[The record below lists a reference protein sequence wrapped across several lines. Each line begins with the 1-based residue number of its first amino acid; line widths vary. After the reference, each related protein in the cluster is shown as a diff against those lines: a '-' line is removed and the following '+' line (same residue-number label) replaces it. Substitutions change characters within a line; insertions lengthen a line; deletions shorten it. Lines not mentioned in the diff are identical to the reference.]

1 MRKSGLLL
9 TILLL
14 CVSLTGC
21 SEISKLVHDISSSDN
36 PLSGKD
42 TDERIIMCLE
52 EQYPEHDFSVVESFD
67 KENGAGIFQDEQG
80 IEFRVHNL
88 VYDNIYHF
96 GCDNDYLA
104 ELLKT
109 QDYFDSLE
117 KISSKYGY
125 ILSVDEINENV
136 GFDTENHNLEDND
149 FTGYVAMIRE
159 ILNSVDMPETVYP
172 ADMGFSTGEVN
183 YYTRPCFGSIMCK
196 ISYQE
201 HSRLVIFRFGDEDLP
216 EERLVNRFRND
227 SYLLLSGDYPEKLTP
242 EVLYSADNNID
253 MFVCDN
259 SAYINAEDADWV
271 ETDDLIK
278 DDCCGEIGKSRVTD
292 TFENWDA
299 TKLPTGTKIYR
310 TNDNN
315 ILLADCENQM
325 IPYVKIPY
333 MWYA

>member
-1 MRKSGLLL
+1 MRKSGLLSM
-9 TILLL
+9 ILLL

-52 EQYPEHDFSVVESFD
+52 EQYPRHDFSVVESFD
-67 KENGAGIFQDEQG
+67 KENGAGKFRDEQG

-96 GCDNDYLA
+96 GCDND
-104 ELLKT
+104 
-109 QDYFDSLE
+109 
-117 KISSKYGY
+117 
-125 ILSVDEINENV
+125 
-136 GFDTENHNLEDND
+136 

-159 ILNSVDMPETVYP
+159 ILNLVDMPETVYP

-216 EERLVNRFRND
+216 EERLINRFRND

-242 EVLYSADNNID
+242 EALYSADNNID

-259 SAYINAEDADWV
+259 SVYINAEDADWV
-271 ETDDLIK
+271 ETDDLTK
-278 DDCCGEIGKSRVTD
+278 DDCYGEIGKSGVTD

-299 TKLPTGTKIYR
+299 TKIPTGTKIYR
-310 TNDNN
+310 TNDYN
-315 ILLADCENQM
+315 ILLVDCKNQM

-333 MWYA
+333 MWHA